1 MKNKAYYYKK
11 DVVKR
16 SKMYGTTTYK
26 LTVYGIKS
34 GKLYRVGETEYNS
47 GSTCGE
53 WGEAWHLLRSAGLSS
68 ENPKHLIALVNIA
81 EYGRHRRTA
90 ADHQP
95 QLRLIY

>member
-47 GSTCGE
+47 SSTCGE
-53 WGEAWHLLRSAGLSS
+53 WGEASGSA
-68 ENPKHLIALVNIA
+68 NHPAIICQ
-81 EYGRHRRTA
+81 
-90 ADHQP
+90 QP
-95 QLRLIY
+95 GSRQIMK

>member
-1 MKNKAYYYKK
+1 MKNKSYYYKK

-53 WGEAWHLLRSAGLSS
+53 WG
-68 ENPKHLIALVNIA
+68 
-81 EYGRHRRTA
+81 
-90 ADHQP
+90 
-95 QLRLIY
+95 